1 MSRVISPS
9 RFKDLM
15 TGGQSK
21 TELFGLTAKAYAK
34 QIAAEMAGVRFPEIS
49 TPEMRHGLTY
59 EFEAIQAYEQATGH
73 TIIVPEDR
81 ITAQEFAFVSGL
93 PDGLVGAD
101 GIIEVKCPNLRNHL
115 DNLMEG
121 AQIAQYM
128 YQMQG
133 YLWLT
138 GRKWCDFVSYH
149 PAEAYG
155 FNGEVIATCP
165 EHLQL
170 SIQRVE
176 RDEEIIASI
185 IARIEPFW
193 GLVYEY
199 SLKLKYN
206 GLLTH

>member
-1 MSRVISPS
+1 MSRVLSPS

-15 TGGQSK
+15 TGGRSK

-34 QIAAEMAGVRFPEIS
+34 QIAAEMAGVRFPELS
-49 TPEMRHGLTY
+49 TPEIRHGLTY
-59 EFEAIQAYEQATGH
+59 EFEAIQAYEQATGR

-81 ITAQEFAFVSGL
+81 ITSKQFAFVSGL
-93 PDGLVGAD
+93 PDGLTEAD

-121 AQIAQYM
+121 AQISDYM
-128 YQMQG
+128 YQIQG

-138 GRKWCDFVSYH
+138 GRQWCDFVSYH

-170 SIQRVE
+170 SIHRVE
-176 RDEEIIASI
+176 RDDEIIASI
-185 IARIEPFW
+185 IMRIEPFW
-193 GLVYEY
+193 GLVNEY
-199 SLKLKYN
+199 LHKLTTN
-206 GLLTH
+206 NNANN